1 MKRIANAI
9 VDSGGMSTGSSSE
22 LADEIAL
29 RIAPI
34 VMSAVTGQNERPINV
49 NATLYTE
56 SNEVLARAVNQGNR
70 SLDKRYNPVTQ
81 YSY

>member
-1 MKRIANAI
+1 MKRIASAI
-9 VDSGGMSTGSSSE
+9 VDSGGMATGSSSE

-34 VMSAVTGQNERPINV
+34 VMSAVTGQNDRPINV

-56 SNEVLARAVNQGNR
+56 NNEVLARAVNQGNR